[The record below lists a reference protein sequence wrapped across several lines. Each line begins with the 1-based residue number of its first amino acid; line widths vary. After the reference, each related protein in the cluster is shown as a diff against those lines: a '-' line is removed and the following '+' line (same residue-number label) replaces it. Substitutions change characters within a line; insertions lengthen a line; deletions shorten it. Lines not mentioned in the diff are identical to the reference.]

1 MDLASPVAIA
11 ALAGCAL
18 AAAALLLAAV
28 TAWRLRALRRDQR
41 VLLAGHEAQDLVHH
55 VVELD
60 AAFRRLEDGLAGR
73 ADALATRLTDA
84 ERGLERTFSR
94 LGVVRYDAYDELAGR
109 QSTTIALLDGTR
121 SGVVL
126 SSLHHRDQ
134 ARLYAK
140 QVHEGRGEREL
151 SPEEEEAVRLASP

>member
-1 MDLASPVAIA
+1 MELGSPLGIV

-18 AAAALLLAAV
+18 AGVALVLAAA
-28 TAWRLRALRRDQR
+28 TAWRVRILRRDQR
-41 VLLAGHEAQDLVHH
+41 VLLGGREAQDLMHH
-55 VVELD
+55 VVELE
-60 AAFRRLEDGLAGR
+60 AAFRRLDEGVTGR
-73 ADALATRLTDA
+73 ADALAGRLADA

-109 QSTTIALLDGTR
+109 QSTTIALLDATR